1 MTNPKVVQT
10 WAGVMASGLSLAAAL
25 ADGPAVPD
33 PATCARIA
41 VLLRQ
46 SAELLELVAKHH
58 RQVATDAMYD
68 AAHVQQLVTP

>member
-10 WAGVMASGLSLAAAL
+10 WASVMESHLYEAARLAGGPVLNDPLACAS
-25 ADGPAVPD
+25 V
-33 PATCARIA
+33 AR
-41 VLLRQ
+41 LLRQ

-58 RQVATDAMYD
+58 RQMATDAMYD